1 MYNLLMV
8 FVGGGLGSLCRYGI
22 SRMMFNVTPHFPS
35 GTLVANILSCILLGY
50 LFGVALKT
58 PLADPAKL
66 LWMTGFCGGFSTF
79 STFSLETFV
88 LFESGHT
95 GYALLNIGGSLLI
108 CLGCIYLGI
117 KIAG

>member
-8 FVGGGLGSLCRYGI
+8 FLGGGLGSLCRYGVGKL
-22 SRMMFNVTPHFPS
+22 MLNATPQFPS
-35 GTLVANILSCILLGY
+35 GTLIANILSCILLGY
-50 LFGVALKT
+50 LFGITQKSG
-58 PLADPAKL
+58 LADPAKL

-88 LFESGHT
+88 LFETGQA
-95 GYALLNIGGSLLI
+95 GYALLNIGGSLII
-108 CLGCIYLGI
+108 CLACIYFGI